1 MFFQCGEKN
10 KLKYVQELS
19 PCTYKFVVDVKC
31 VRTNLIYKLNLS
43 VHYII
48 IAVLQ
53 TKENF
58 TSERQTST
66 ISTSVTTEG
75 SEIEILNTT
84 TTTGTVPTATNAFG
98 TMPMSTYS
106 QSTGESEIIM
116 TLKTEH
122 AIFRSSRHCQKSAFT
137 RF

>member
-1 MFFQCGEKN
+1 MRT
-10 KLKYVQELS
+10 YELI
-19 PCTYKFVVDVKC
+19 
-31 VRTNLIYKLNLS
+31 LQLS
-43 VHYII
+43 MNYII
-48 IAVLQ
+48 IAVFQ

-66 ISTSVTTEG
+66 IPTSVITEG

-84 TTTGTVPTATNAFG
+84 TTTGTVPTTTNAFG

-116 TLKTEH
+116 TLKTTGY
-122 AIFRSSRHCQKSAFT
+122 Q
-137 RF
+137 